1 MKLTDINK
9 LFDAD
14 SCMSWIIKELRKITC
29 SYEKSG
35 IHVLFLLSNLY
46 ELPHTTYLDSKERSI
61 WSAKLTEYHFEQFGK
76 MPDSAQLERLAT
88 WILAPEMPADV
99 FSDRQMRRRVN
110 DKEVLFYAPQRNN
123 YDMEIDGNRYVK
135 PKPGM
140 DSEESHKERVRLPS
154 DRADKRQYNGPLGK
168 YLLDGGFEDG
178 TETIEEGIAA

>member
-1 MKLTDINK
+1 

-14 SCMSWIIKELRKITC
+14 SCVSWLIKELRKITC

-35 IHVLFLLSNLY
+35 LHVLFLLSNLY
-46 ELPHTTYLDSKERSI
+46 EMPHTAYLDSKERSI
-61 WSAKLTEYHFEQFGK
+61 WAAKITEDHFEQFGK
-76 MPDSAQLERLAT
+76 MPDSIQLERLAT

-140 DSEESHKERVRLPS
+140 DSEESHRERVRLPS
-154 DRADKRQYNGPLGK
+154 DRADKRQYNGPLEK
-168 YLLDGGFEDG
+168 YLLSGEITDDAEDL
-178 TETIEEGIAA
+178 EVLAAA

>member
-1 MKLTDINK
+1 MKLTDVNK
-9 LFDAD
+9 LFEAD
-14 SCMSWIIKELRKITC
+14 TCMGWLVKELRKVTC

-35 IHVLFLLSNLY
+35 LQILFLLSKLY
-46 ELPHTTYLDSKERSI
+46 ELPHTAYLDSKERST
-61 WSAKLTEYHFEQFGK
+61 WTAKLTEDHFGQFGK

-88 WILAPEMPADV
+88 WILAPELPEDV

-140 DSEESHKERVRLPS
+140 DSEESHKAYVRLPS
-154 DRADKRQYNGPLGK
+154 DRADKRQYNGPLEK
-168 YLLDGGFEDG
+168 HLLDEGSEGTAEDSELLL
-178 TETIEEGIAA
+178 TA